1 MNRIIRYPL
10 LLLFAALLMTA
21 CKEENETPANN
32 NPGNMDFTY
41 ETIDNTS
48 WQGIYN
54 TYINSPYGGSY
65 PLVMD
70 WTVDFNGDNRGLVYL
85 HIESPAISPIDEEM
99 VMTNYV
105 YNGDNTG
112 TFDYNTFH
120 MTFNIDGLNRTMEVD
135 SLRLGLELDDTGNK
149 TYFGGRTKLT
159 QTR

>member
-1 MNRIIRYPL
+1 MKRAFKITTL
-10 LLLFAALLMTA
+10 LLVAALAFAA
-21 CKEENETPANN
+21 CEEEPNTTT
-32 NPGNMDFTY
+32 GNSQTMDFNY

-48 WQGIYN
+48 WQGVYN

-65 PLVMD
+65 PMIME

-120 MTFNIDGLNRTMEVD
+120 LTFNIDGLNRIMEVD

>member
-1 MNRIIRYPL
+1 MKKIIRFSAFL
-10 LLLFAALLMTA
+10 LLSAFVMTA
-21 CKEENETPANN
+21 CEDDNT
-32 NPGNMDFTY
+32 NPSTDMDFTY
-41 ETIDNTS
+41 QTIDNTS
-48 WQGIYN
+48 WQGVYN

-70 WTVDFNGDNRGLVYL
+70 WTVDFNGNSRGLVYL
-85 HIESPAISPIDEEM
+85 HIESPAISDIDEEM

-112 TFDYNTFH
+112 TFDYNTYH
-120 MTFNIDGLNRTMEVD
+120 ITFTIDGLNRRMEVD

-149 TYFGGRTKLT
+149 TYFGGRTTLT

>member
-1 MNRIIRYPL
+1 MKKIIRFSAFL
-10 LLLFAALLMTA
+10 LLSAFVMTA
-21 CKEENETPANN
+21 CEDDNT
-32 NPGNMDFTY
+32 NPSTDMDFTY
-41 ETIDNTS
+41 QTIDNTS
-48 WQGIYN
+48 WQGVYN

-70 WTVDFNGDNRGLVYL
+70 WTVDFNGNSRGLVYL
-85 HIESPAISPIDEEM
+85 HIESPAISDIDEEM

-112 TFDYNTFH
+112 TFDYNTYHIPF
-120 MTFNIDGLNRTMEVD
+120 TIDGLNRRMEVD

-149 TYFGGRTKLT
+149 TYFGGRTTLT

>member
-1 MNRIIRYPL
+1 MKKIIRFSAFL
-10 LLLFAALLMTA
+10 LLSAFVMTA
-21 CKEENETPANN
+21 CEDDNT
-32 NPGNMDFTY
+32 NPSPDMDFTY
-41 ETIDNTS
+41 QTIDNTS
-48 WQGIYN
+48 WQGVYN

-70 WTVDFNGDNRGLVYL
+70 WTVDFNGNSRGLVYL
-85 HIESPAISPIDEEM
+85 HIESPAISDIDEEM

-112 TFDYNTFH
+112 TFDYNTYH
-120 MTFNIDGLNRTMEVD
+120 ITFTIDGLNRRMEVD

-149 TYFGGRTKLT
+149 TYFGGRTTLT

>member
-1 MNRIIRYPL
+1 MKKIIRFSAFL
-10 LLLFAALLMTA
+10 LLSAFVMTA
-21 CKEENETPANN
+21 CEDDNT
-32 NPGNMDFTY
+32 NPSTDMDFTY
-41 ETIDNTS
+41 QTIDNTS
-48 WQGIYN
+48 WQGVYN

-70 WTVDFNGDNRGLVYL
+70 WTVDFNGNSRGLVYL
-85 HIESPAISPIDEEM
+85 HIESPAISDIDEEM

-112 TFDYNTFH
+112 TFDYNTSH
-120 MTFNIDGLNRTMEVD
+120 ITFTIDGLNRRMEVD

-149 TYFGGRTKLT
+149 TYFGGRTTLT